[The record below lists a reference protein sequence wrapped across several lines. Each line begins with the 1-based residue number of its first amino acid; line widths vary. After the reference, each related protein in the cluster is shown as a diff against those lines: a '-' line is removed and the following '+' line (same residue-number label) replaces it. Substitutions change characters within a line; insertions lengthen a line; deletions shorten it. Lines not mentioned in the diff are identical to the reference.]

1 MTERDRIRELIK
13 EYAETLAFSEKSR
26 ERETRYKDINA
37 LKTVRPPVL
46 IFEIPWGEIRA
57 EELNVPDGEYRGLEH
72 NLDEV
77 RITAN
82 KNAIPNDPQSP
93 FITSGVRLGTPAVT
107 SRGFVEEDMK
117 IVAEC
122 IYETAAHFEKA
133 DEIRAKVA
141 ALCDK
146 YPIYQNI

>member
-72 NLDEV
+72 QCYS
-77 RITAN
+77 A
-82 KNAIPNDPQSP
+82 
-93 FITSGVRLGTPAVT
+93 RL
-107 SRGFVEEDMK
+107 
-117 IVAEC
+117 
-122 IYETAAHFEKA
+122 
-133 DEIRAKVA
+133 
-141 ALCDK
+141 
-146 YPIYQNI
+146 